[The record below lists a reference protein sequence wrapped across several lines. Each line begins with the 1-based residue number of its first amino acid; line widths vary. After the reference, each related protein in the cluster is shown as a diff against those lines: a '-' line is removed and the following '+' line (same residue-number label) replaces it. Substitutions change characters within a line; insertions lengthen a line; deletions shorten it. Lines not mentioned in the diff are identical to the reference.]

1 MNNQSL
7 HTILHQNKRAENAR
21 GYIGTEL
28 NNKAETILRIEKD
41 KSDKSDSNI
50 SKVEAVH
57 IRTMDFKPFAFRI
70 IEQALSEIVESY
82 VVEELKVGCLAKGP
96 IYVRRLR

>member
-28 NNKAETILRIEKD
+28 NNKAETILRIEK
-41 KSDKSDSNI
+41 DKSDSNI

-82 VVEELKVGCLAKGP
+82 VVEELKVGT
-96 IYVRRLR
+96 

>member
-28 NNKAETILRIEKD
+28 NNKAETILRLEK
-41 KSDKSDSNI
+41 DKSDSNI

-82 VVEELKVGCLAKGP
+82 VVEELKVGRLAKGP

>member
-41 KSDKSDSNI
+41 KSDSNI

-70 IEQALSEIVESY
+70 IEQALSEIVES
-82 VVEELKVGCLAKGP
+82 
-96 IYVRRLR
+96 

>member
-41 KSDKSDSNI
+41 KSDSNI

-82 VVEELKVGCLAKGP
+82 VVKELKVGRLVKGP

>member
-41 KSDKSDSNI
+41 KSDSNI

-82 VVEELKVGCLAKGP
+82 VVEEWKVGCLAKGP

>member
-28 NNKAETILRIEKD
+28 NNKAETILRIEK
-41 KSDKSDSNI
+41 DKSDSNI

-82 VVEELKVGCLAKGP
+82 VVEELKVG
-96 IYVRRLR
+96 

>member
-28 NNKAETILRIEKD
+28 NNKAETMLRIEK
-41 KSDKSDSNI
+41 DKSDSNI